1 MQTKVCVLD
10 YGAGN
15 VASVANM
22 FSRFSEIKIS
32 NLRQDILDATHLV
45 LPGVGSF
52 GASMKKIHE
61 VLPLDFILSQIS
73 LGKPML
79 GICVGMQVFA
89 EKGIEFGLHA
99 GLSLIKGEIAELET
113 GGLRLPHVGW
123 NSLESIKGHP
133 IVNGIT
139 TDNDFYFV
147 HSFAFRNIPDEFVI
161 AEANYGTN
169 FPAIVGIRNVVGVQF
184 HPEKSQSNGAR
195 LVRNYLEIE

>member
-1 MQTKVCVLD
+1 MCVLD

-15 VASVANM
+15 VTSVANM
-22 FSRFSEIKIS
+22 FSRFSETKIS
-32 NLRQDILDATHLV
+32 NLKQDILDATHLV

-52 GASMKKIHE
+52 GASMKKIHK
-61 VLPLDFILSQIS
+61 VLPLELIFSQIS

-99 GLSLIKGEIAELET
+99 GLSLMKGEIAELET

-123 NSLESIKGHP
+123 NSLENIKQHP

-139 TDNDFYFV
+139 TDDDFYFV
-147 HSFAFRNIPDEFVI
+147 HSFAFRSIPDEFII
-161 AEANYGTN
+161 AEAIYGRN
-169 FPAIVGIRNVVGVQF
+169 FPAIVGTKNVIGVQF
-184 HPEKSQSNGAR
+184 HPEKSQSSGTR

>member
-61 VLPLDFILSQIS
+61 VLP
-73 LGKPML
+73 
-79 GICVGMQVFA
+79 
-89 EKGIEFGLHA
+89 
-99 GLSLIKGEIAELET
+99 
-113 GGLRLPHVGW
+113 
-123 NSLESIKGHP
+123 
-133 IVNGIT
+133 
-139 TDNDFYFV
+139 
-147 HSFAFRNIPDEFVI
+147 
-161 AEANYGTN
+161 
-169 FPAIVGIRNVVGVQF
+169 
-184 HPEKSQSNGAR
+184 
-195 LVRNYLEIE
+195 

>member
-15 VASVANM
+15 VTSVANM
-22 FSRFSEIKIS
+22 FSRFSETKVS

-52 GASMKKIHE
+52 GASMKRIHE
-61 VLPLDFILSQIS
+61 VLPLDLIYSQIS
-73 LGKPML
+73 LGKPIL

-89 EKGIEFGLHA
+89 EKGIEFGLHS
-99 GLSLIKGEIAELET
+99 GLSLMKGEIAELET

-123 NSLESIKGHP
+123 NSLENIKGHP

-139 TDNDFYFV
+139 TDDDFYFV
-147 HSFAFRNIPDEFVI
+147 HSFAFRSIPDEFVI
-161 AEANYGTN
+161 AEAMYGIN
-169 FPAIVGIRNVVGVQF
+169 FPAIVGIENVIGVQF
-184 HPEKSQSNGAR
+184 HPEKSQSSGTR